1 MGRRFCFSRKEA
13 TDVEA
18 KWTKWVTPE
27 GLDKIKGWALDGLS
41 DAQIRDKDHL
51 GVCQQ
56 TFYTWK
62 KEHPEIA
69 EALRMGK
76 EVADRRVE
84 NAVYKSA
91 RGYYVDE
98 VTTFTREAKTSK
110 GEPLLDGDGEPM
122 KSVETK
128 VVKKWIP
135 SNATAAIF
143 WLKHRKPVEWGDY

>member
-1 MGRRFCFSRKEA
+1 M
-13 TDVEA
+13 EA
-18 KWTKWVTPE
+18 KWKQWVTPE
-27 GLDKIKGWALDGLS
+27 GLEKIKGWAMDGLS

-51 GVCQQ
+51 GIAQQ
-56 TFYTWK
+56 TYYTWK

-69 EALRMGK
+69 EALRLGK

-91 RGYYVDE
+91 RGYFVDE
-98 VTTFTREAKTSK
+98 VTTITKDAFTSK
-110 GEPLLDGDGEPM
+110 GEPILDEDGKPV

-128 VVKKWIP
+128 VVHKWIP
-135 SNATAAIF
+135 PNSTAAIF

>member
-1 MGRRFCFSRKEA
+1 M
-13 TDVEA
+13 EA
-18 KWTKWVTPE
+18 KWKQWVTPE
-27 GLDKIKGWALDGLS
+27 GLEKIKGWAMDGLS

-51 GVCQQ
+51 GIAQQ
-56 TFYTWK
+56 TYYTWK

-69 EALRMGK
+69 EALRLGK

-91 RGYYVDE
+91 RGYFVDE
-98 VTTFTREAKTSK
+98 VTTFAKDAFTPK
-110 GEPLLDGDGEPM
+110 GEPILDEDGMPV

-128 VVKKWIP
+128 VVHKWIP
-135 SNATAAIF
+135 PNSTAAIF

>member
-1 MGRRFCFSRKEA
+1 M
-13 TDVEA
+13 EA
-18 KWTKWVTPE
+18 KWKQWVTPE
-27 GLDKIKGWALDGLS
+27 GLDKIKGWAMDGLS

-91 RGYYVDE
+91 RGYFVDE
-98 VTTFTREAKTSK
+98 VTTFTKDAFTSK
-110 GEPLLDGDGEPM
+110 GEPILDEDGKPV

-128 VVKKWIP
+128 VVHKWIP
-135 SNATAAIF
+135 PNSTAAIF